1 MKTIYFI
8 RHGESEGI
16 ANLRYQ
22 PSEAPLTERGRE
34 QARLIAERCSKLPVE
49 AIISS
54 TMARAQETAAIIAE
68 RRGLAVESSD
78 FFRERRL
85 PKELTDRLR
94 AKNGTHEIERAWQM
108 SLADEGP
115 RVSDGENFDDIC
127 ARAGQGLQHLA
138 ARTER
143 HILVSTHESFLRM
156 LIARALFGENVT
168 GQEMKVF
175 MRALRME
182 NTGIT
187 ILRHNA
193 DDPSLPWTLWI
204 WNDHAHLG

>member
-1 MKTIYFI
+1 MKTVYFV
-8 RHGESEGI
+8 RHGESEGN
-16 ANLRYQ
+16 ADFRYQ
-22 PSEAPLTERGRE
+22 ASETPLTERGRE
-34 QARLIAERCSKLPVE
+34 QARLIAERCTRLPIDV
-49 AIISS
+49 IISS
-54 TMARAQETAAIIAE
+54 TMSRAQETAAIIAA
-68 RRGLAVESSD
+68 RTGLAVEPSD

-85 PKELTDRLR
+85 PKELTGRLR
-94 AKNGTHEIERAWQM
+94 TETETHEIERAWQK

-138 ARTER
+138 ARPER
-143 HILVSTHESFLRM
+143 DILVSTHESFLRM

-182 NTGIT
+182 NTGVT
-187 ILRHNA
+187 VLRHNT

>member
-1 MKTIYFI
+1 MKTVYFI

-34 QARLIAERCSKLPVE
+34 QARLIAERCTRLQIDT
-49 AIISS
+49 IISS
-54 TMARAQETAAIIAE
+54 TMTRAQETAAIIAA
-68 RRGLAVESSD
+68 RTGLPVESSD

-85 PKELTDRLR
+85 PRELTDRVR
-94 AKNGTHEIERAWQM
+94 AKKETREIERAWKK

-115 RVSDGENFDDIC
+115 RVSDGENFEDIC
-127 ARAGQGLQHLA
+127 MRAGQGLEHLA
-138 ARTER
+138 ARGEQN
-143 HILVSTHESFLRM
+143 ILVSTHESFLRI
-156 LIARALFGENVT
+156 LIARALFGESVS

-175 MRALRME
+175 MRALGME

-187 ILRHNA
+187 VLRHNA
-193 DDPSLPWTLWI
+193 DDPTLPWTLWI

>member
-1 MKTIYFI
+1 MKTVYFI

-34 QARLIAERCSKLPVE
+34 QARLIAERCTRLQIDT
-49 AIISS
+49 IISS
-54 TMARAQETAAIIAE
+54 TMTRAQETAAIIAA
-68 RRGLAVESSD
+68 RTGLPVESSD

-85 PKELTDRLR
+85 PRELTDRVR
-94 AKNGTHEIERAWQM
+94 AKKETREIERAWQK

-115 RVSDGENFDDIC
+115 RVSDGENFEDIC
-127 ARAGQGLQHLA
+127 MRAGQGLEHLA
-138 ARTER
+138 ARGEQN
-143 HILVSTHESFLRM
+143 ILVSTHESFLRI
-156 LIARALFGENVT
+156 LIARALFGESVS

-175 MRALRME
+175 MRALGME

-187 ILRHNA
+187 VLRHNA
-193 DDPSLPWTLWI
+193 DDPTLPWTLWI